1 MPQANAFL
9 NDYCLP
15 RNRRTGHFTN
25 RELTTIAVLAALHF
39 AVSFAARM
47 AGGVLYVFLGPWSV
61 FVDGIG
67 GEGIPCL
74 LLAVTI
80 TLIPRVGTVTAAIL
94 TVWLLNAI
102 VSGTL
107 TLTSAQQVAV
117 SVIAHELVL
126 ALTFVTISISPRQRK
141 HASAWSEVLRT
152 ALALG
157 IANSAALYSQF
168 FIYIEFYDQY
178 FPSYYIHQV
187 SLITGF
193 GYGSVGA
200 AIGTIWGRRLRR
212 TAP

>member
-9 NDYCLP
+9 NDYCFP
-15 RNRRTGHFTN
+15 RNQRTGHFTN

-47 AGGVLYVFLGPWSV
+47 AGGVLYVFLGPWST

-80 TLIPRVGTVTAAIL
+80 ALVPRVGTATYAIL

-102 VSGTL
+102 VSGTFSM
-107 TLTSAQQVAV
+107 TSMVQV
-117 SVIAHELVL
+117 SVSVVMHESIL
-126 ALTFVTISISPRQRK
+126 ALSGVTLGNRRR
-141 HASAWSEVLRT
+141 AGEVVRV
-152 ALALG
+152 ALAVGL
-157 IANSAALYSQF
+157 ANAAVLYAQF
-168 FIYIEFYDQY
+168 FIAIKLYDLQ
-178 FPSYYIHQV
+178 FPMSFVHQV
-187 SLITGF
+187 SLVTGF
-193 GYGSVGA
+193 GYGAIGAAVGA
-200 AIGTIWGRRLRR
+200 AWGRRLRR

>member
-9 NDYCLP
+9 NDYCFP
-15 RNRRTGHFTN
+15 RNQRTGHFTN

-47 AGGVLYVFLGPWSV
+47 AGGVLYVFLGPWST

-80 TLIPRVGTVTAAIL
+80 ALVPRVGTATYAIL

-102 VSGTL
+102 VSGTFSM
-107 TLTSAQQVAV
+107 TSMVQV
-117 SVIAHELVL
+117 SVSVVMHESIL
-126 ALTFVTISISPRQRK
+126 ALSGVTLGSRRR
-141 HASAWSEVLRT
+141 AGEVVRV
-152 ALALG
+152 ALAVGL
-157 IANSAALYSQF
+157 ANAAVLYAQF
-168 FIYIEFYDQY
+168 FIAIKLYDLQ
-178 FPSYYIHQV
+178 FPMSFVHQV
-187 SLITGF
+187 SLVTGF
-193 GYGSVGA
+193 GYGAIGAAVGA
-200 AIGTIWGRRLRR
+200 AWGRRLRR

>member
-15 RNRRTGHFTN
+15 QNRRTGHFTN

-47 AGGVLYVFLGPWSV
+47 AGGVLYVFLGPWST

-80 TLIPRVGTVTAAIL
+80 ALVPRVGTATYAIL

-102 VSGTL
+102 VSGTFSM
-107 TLTSAQQVAV
+107 TSMVQV
-117 SVIAHELVL
+117 SVSVVMHESIL
-126 ALTFVTISISPRQRK
+126 ALSGVTLGHRRR
-141 HASAWSEVLRT
+141 ASEVVRV
-152 ALALG
+152 ALAVGL
-157 IANSAALYSQF
+157 ANAAVLYAQF
-168 FIYIEFYDQY
+168 FIAIKLYDLQ
-178 FPSYYIHQV
+178 FPMSFVHQV
-187 SLITGF
+187 SLVTGF
-193 GYGSVGA
+193 GYGAIGAAVGA
-200 AIGTIWGRRLRR
+200 AWGRRLRR

>member
-15 RNRRTGHFTN
+15 QNRRTGHFTN

-47 AGGVLYVFLGPWSV
+47 AGGVLYVFLGPWST

-80 TLIPRVGTVTAAIL
+80 ALVPRVGTATYAIL

-102 VSGTL
+102 VSGTFSM
-107 TLTSAQQVAV
+107 TSMVQV
-117 SVIAHELVL
+117 SVSVVMHESIL
-126 ALTFVTISISPRQRK
+126 ALSGVTLGSRRC
-141 HASAWSEVLRT
+141 AGEVVRM
-152 ALALG
+152 ALAVGL
-157 IANSAALYSQF
+157 ANAAVLYSQF
-168 FIYIEFYDQY
+168 FIAIKLYDLQ
-178 FPSYYIHQV
+178 FPMSFVHQV
-187 SLITGF
+187 SLVTGF
-193 GYGSVGA
+193 GYGAIGAAVGA
-200 AIGTIWGRRLRR
+200 AWGRRLRR

>member
-1 MPQANAFL
+1 MPEANAL
-9 NDYCLP
+9 LDDYCLP
-15 RNRRTGHFTN
+15 PHRRTGHFTN

-47 AGGVLYVFLGPWSV
+47 AGGMLYVFLGPWST

-80 TLIPRVGTVTAAIL
+80 VLVPRAGTATYAIL

-102 VSGTL
+102 VSGTFNA
-107 TLTSAQQVAV
+107 TSIVQV
-117 SVIAHELVL
+117 SVSVVMHELIL
-126 ALTFVTISISPRQRK
+126 ALSGVTLRRQPC
-141 HASAWSEVLRT
+141 SAEIIRIATAIGAANAAVL
-152 ALALG
+152 
-157 IANSAALYSQF
+157 YVQF
-168 FIYIEFYDQY
+168 FIAINLYHLQ
-178 FPSYYIHQV
+178 FPISFVHQV

-193 GYGSVGA
+193 GYGALGA
-200 AIGTIWGRRLRR
+200 AVGTAWGRRLRR

>member
-15 RNRRTGHFTN
+15 QNRRTGHFTN

-47 AGGVLYVFLGPWSV
+47 AGGVLYVFLGPWST

-80 TLIPRVGTVTAAIL
+80 ALVPRVGTATYAIL

-102 VSGTL
+102 VSGTFSV
-107 TLTSAQQVAV
+107 TSIVQV
-117 SVIAHELVL
+117 SVSVVMHELIL
-126 ALTFVTISISPRQRK
+126 ALTGVTLGRRHRRAAEILCI
-141 HASAWSEVLRT
+141 
-152 ALALG
+152 ALAIGAANGAVYYTQFL
-157 IANSAALYSQF
+157 IAIKLYDLQF
-168 FIYIEFYDQY
+168 PMSFV
-178 FPSYYIHQV
+178 HQV

-193 GYGSVGA
+193 GYGAVGA
-200 AIGTIWGRRLRR
+200 AVGAAWGRRLRR

>member
-15 RNRRTGHFTN
+15 QNRRTGHFTN

-47 AGGVLYVFLGPWSV
+47 AGGVLYVFLGPWST

-80 TLIPRVGTVTAAIL
+80 VLVPRVGTATYAIL

-102 VSGTL
+102 VSGTFSV
-107 TLTSAQQVAV
+107 TSIVQV
-117 SVIAHELVL
+117 SVSVVMHELIL
-126 ALTFVTISISPRQRK
+126 ALTGITFGNHRRK
-141 HASAWSEVLRT
+141 GEVVRI
-152 ALALG
+152 ALAVGL
-157 IANSAALYSQF
+157 ANAAVLYAQF
-168 FIYIEFYDQY
+168 FIAIKLYHLQ
-178 FPSYYIHQV
+178 FPMSFVHQV
-187 SLITGF
+187 SLVTGF
-193 GYGSVGA
+193 GYGAVGA
-200 AIGTIWGRRLRR
+200 AVGAAWGRRLRR

>member
-47 AGGVLYVFLGPWSV
+47 AGGVLYVFLGPWST

-80 TLIPRVGTVTAAIL
+80 TLVPRVGTASYAIL

-102 VSGTL
+102 VSGTFSI
-107 TLTSAQQVAV
+107 TSMVQV
-117 SVIAHELVL
+117 SVSVVLHEFILAASGITLGGRRRKGEIA
-126 ALTFVTISISPRQRK
+126 
-141 HASAWSEVLRT
+141 RT
-152 ALALG
+152 ALAIGL
-157 IANSAALYSQF
+157 ANAAVSYTQF
-168 FIYIEFYDQY
+168 FIAIELYHLQ
-178 FPSYYIHQV
+178 FPMLFVHQV

-193 GYGSVGA
+193 GYGAIGAAVGA
-200 AIGTIWGRRLRR
+200 AWGRRLRR